1 MKLQLNLK
9 NQDAYTAE
17 DIQASMLVLAGELG
31 KLGYYLD
38 GMSYNSDTPIN
49 GFPLR
54 NARTDKYLRIESNL
68 DESFVYSDSKEIELI
83 TIDATAA
90 GVNTKLASLYYV
102 RYNHMF
108 TTSYSYAVSMV
119 EKVAKRRSTAY
130 YRYSSRRYIPVTKNN
145 VKLIRGIKGFKT
157 AKPDN
162 IELSVLDLWDL
173 ESKRYILVNTKTGT
187 EKTITLNRQEGL
199 P

>member
-9 NQDAYTAE
+9 DQDAYTVE
-17 DIQASMLVLAGELG
+17 DVQASMLVLAGELG
-31 KLGYYLD
+31 KLGYCLD

-49 GFPLR
+49 GLPLR
-54 NARTDKYLRIESNL
+54 NVRADKYLRIESNL
-68 DESFVYSDSKEIELI
+68 DKSFVYSDSKEIELI
-83 TIDATAA
+83 TIDAMATGVTTMLA
-90 GVNTKLASLYYV
+90 GLYYA

-145 VKLIRGIKGFKT
+145 VKLIRSIKGFKT
-157 AKPDN
+157 AKPEN
-162 IELSVLDLWDL
+162 LKLLVVDLWDI
-173 ESKRYILVNTKTGT
+173 ESKHYVLVNTKTGT
-187 EKTITLNRQEGL
+187 EKTFTLNR
-199 P
+199 